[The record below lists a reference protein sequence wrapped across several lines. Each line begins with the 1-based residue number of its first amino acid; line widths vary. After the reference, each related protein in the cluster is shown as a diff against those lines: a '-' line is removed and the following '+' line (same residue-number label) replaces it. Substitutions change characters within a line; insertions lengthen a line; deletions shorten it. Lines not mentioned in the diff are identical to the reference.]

1 MNKQTNI
8 SPDSW
13 PKVLK
18 AGAFLRW
25 QGRWHVWQLLGSDL
39 TTQNQKEN
47 LIFGPD
53 FFDLEKGFFRAGYR
67 GSFEKSAIL
76 QELKLLNGN
85 YSSVLFTDAQPWSG
99 PSLEQ
104 FKESFSVIQS
114 EIKAGLL
121 KKAVPIVA
129 STLAARFGP
138 QDLVRCWINLC
149 EAPDH
154 LIPFGLWTEDEGIL
168 GATPE
173 LLFVQKDLNVDT
185 MALAGT
191 CPKSTGRSVEDFLKD
206 PKENQEHVWV
216 VQDICEKLSM
226 LGEIKKGLTSV
237 LELPHLYHLQT
248 QIQLGLKQASDPTAL
263 VKTLHPTAALGV
275 YPASYNYQKM
285 KSWPLQSERGRFGA
299 PILFPLEAGH
309 FVSVVAIR
317 SLDWSIKSEQ
327 INLRAGC
334 GLVEQSVFESEWDE
348 LNQKIE
354 SIRKLILK

>member
-1 MNKQTNI
+1 MNKQTSI

-39 TTQNQKEN
+39 TIQNQKEN

-53 FFDLEKGFFRAGYR
+53 FFDLEKGFFRVGYL

-76 QELKLLNGN
+76 QELKMLKGN
-85 YSSVLFTDAQPWSG
+85 NSAAFFSDAQPWSG

-104 FKESFSVIQS
+104 FKESFSIIQS
-114 EIKAGLL
+114 EIKGSFL

-129 STLAARFGP
+129 STLAAQFGP
-138 QDLVRCWINLC
+138 QDLVRCWMNLC
-149 EAPDH
+149 EAPEH
-154 LIPFGLWTEDEGIL
+154 LIPFGLWTADEGII

-173 LLFVQKDLNVDT
+173 LLFAQKNLTVDT

-191 CPKSTGRSVEDFLKD
+191 CPKNKGRSVEDFLKD

-226 LGEIKKGLTSV
+226 LGEIKQDPTTI

-248 QIQLGLKQASDPTAL
+248 KIQLSLKQENDPTAL
-263 VKTLHPTAALGV
+263 VKILHPTAALGV
-275 YPASYNYQKM
+275 YPSSYSYQKM

-299 PILFPLEAGH
+299 PILFPLEAGQ
-309 FVSVVAIR
+309 FVAVVAIR
-317 SLDWSIKSEQ
+317 SLDWSTKSKQ